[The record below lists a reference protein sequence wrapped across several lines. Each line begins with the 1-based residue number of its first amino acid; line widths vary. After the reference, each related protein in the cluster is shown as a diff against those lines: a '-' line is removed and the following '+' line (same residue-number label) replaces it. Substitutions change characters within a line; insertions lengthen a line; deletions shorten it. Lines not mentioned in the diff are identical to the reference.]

1 MMECEKDAGGGGSI
15 PPAPDNQPD
24 DVNMQSLVKTLAR
37 VVVWLDEIQYTD
49 DRQQDTVRQHDVL
62 PDQASDSSTRQ
73 AN

>member
-15 PPAPDNQPD
+15 PPTPDRPD
-24 DVNMQSLVKTLAR
+24 DVNMQSLVNTLAR

-49 DRQQDTVRQHDVL
+49 DRQQDTVLTHDVL
-62 PDQASDSSTRQ
+62 PDQASDMSTRQ